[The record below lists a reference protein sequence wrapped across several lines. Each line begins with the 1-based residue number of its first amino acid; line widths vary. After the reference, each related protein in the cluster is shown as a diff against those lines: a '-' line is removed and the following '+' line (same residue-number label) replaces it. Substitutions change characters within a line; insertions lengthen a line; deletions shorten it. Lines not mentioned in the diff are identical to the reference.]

1 MFWRQSYSWTL
12 EHKMAIG
19 DRNESR
25 LGGPI
30 QLGTSTTTICTAA
43 SGYAEVIKQVVIC
56 NTDTVDRT
64 VTLAIGSAATAANR
78 LFSALPIGANDVM
91 VWDTALVLAAG
102 ETLQGL
108 SDTASKVT
116 VTVVGWE
123 KQTA

>member
-1 MFWRQSYSWTL
+1 
-12 EHKMAIG
+12 MAIG
-19 DRNESR
+19 DRNEAR

-30 QLGTSTTTICTAA
+30 QLGTTTTVLATAA
-43 SGYAEVIKQVVIC
+43 SGYADIIKQIIIA

-78 LFSALPIGANDVM
+78 IMSALPIGANDLM
-91 VWDTALVLAAG
+91 VWDTAIVLNAG

-108 SDTASKVT
+108 SDTAAKVT

>member
-1 MFWRQSYSWTL
+1 
-12 EHKMAIG
+12 MAIG
-19 DRNESR
+19 DRSESR

-30 QLGTSTTTICTAA
+30 QLGTSTTTIATAPT
-43 SGYAEVIKQVVIC
+43 GYAEIIKQIIIT

-78 LFSALPIGANDVM
+78 LLSNLPIGANDVI
-91 VWDTALVLAAG
+91 VWDTAIVLAAG

-108 SDTASKVT
+108 SDTAAKVT

>member
-1 MFWRQSYSWTL
+1 
-12 EHKMAIG
+12 MAIG
-19 DRNESR
+19 DRTESR
-25 LGGPI
+25 LGVPI
-30 QLGTSTTTICTAA
+30 QLGTSTTTIATASA
-43 SGYAEVIKQVVIC
+43 GYDEIIKQIIIT
-56 NTDTVDRT
+56 NTDTIDRT

-78 LFSALPIGANDVM
+78 LLSALPIGANDVII
-91 VWDTALVLAAG
+91 WDTAIVLAAG

>member
-1 MFWRQSYSWTL
+1 
-12 EHKMAIG
+12 MAIG
-19 DRNESR
+19 DRSESR

-30 QLGTSTTTICTAA
+30 QLGTTTTTIVTAA
-43 SGYAEVIKQVVIC
+43 SGYADIIKQIIIT

-64 VTLAIGSAATAANR
+64 VTLAVGSAATAANR
-78 LFSALPIGANDVM
+78 LLSALPIGANDVI
-91 VWDTALVLAAG
+91 VWDTAIVLAAG

-108 SDTASKVT
+108 SDSASKVT

>member
-1 MFWRQSYSWTL
+1 
-12 EHKMAIG
+12 MAIG
-19 DRNESR
+19 DRSESR
-25 LGGPI
+25 LGGPV
-30 QLGTSTTTICTAA
+30 QLGTTTTVIATAA
-43 SGYAEVIKQVVIC
+43 TGYADIIKQIVIC

-64 VTLAIGSAATAANR
+64 VTLAIGTAATAANR
-78 LFSALPIGANDVM
+78 LMSALPIGANDIM

>member
-1 MFWRQSYSWTL
+1 
-12 EHKMAIG
+12 MAIG

-30 QLGTSTTTICTAA
+30 QLGTTTTTIATAA
-43 SGYAEVIKQVVIC
+43 TGYAEIIKQIIIT
-56 NTDTVDRT
+56 NTDTIDRT

-78 LFSALPIGANDVM
+78 LLSALPIGANDVII
-91 VWDTALVLAAG
+91 WDTAIVLAAG

-108 SDTASKVT
+108 SDSASKVT

>member
-1 MFWRQSYSWTL
+1 V
-12 EHKMAIG
+12 AIG

-25 LGGPI
+25 LGGPT
-30 QLGTSTTTICTAA
+30 QLGTSTTTLVTAA
-43 SGYAEVIKQVVIC
+43 TGYANIIKQIIIT
-56 NTDTVDRT
+56 NTDTIDRT

-78 LFSALPIGANDVM
+78 LLSALPIGANDVII
-91 VWDTALVLAAG
+91 WDTAIVLAAG
-102 ETLQGL
+102 ETLEGL

>member
-1 MFWRQSYSWTL
+1 
-12 EHKMAIG
+12 MAIG
-19 DRNESR
+19 DRSESR
-25 LGGPI
+25 LGGPT
-30 QLGTSTTTICTAA
+30 QLGTSTTTLVTAA
-43 SGYAEVIKQVVIC
+43 SGYANIIKQVVIT

-91 VWDTALVLAAG
+91 IWDTAIVLAAG

>member
-1 MFWRQSYSWTL
+1 
-12 EHKMAIG
+12 MAVG
-19 DRNESR
+19 DRVESR
-25 LGGPI
+25 LGGPV
-30 QLGTSTTTICTAA
+30 QLGTTTTTICTAA
-43 SGYAEVIKQVVIC
+43 TGYAEILKQIVIC

-78 LFSALPIGANDVM
+78 LMSNLPIGANDTIVF
-91 VWDTALVLAAG
+91 DTAIVLAAG

-116 VTVVGWE
+116 VTVIGWE